1 MAIDIKELFK
11 SDLDPNSSVW
21 LSKDKIDKVNYNFYQ
36 LSNGG
41 MPGPQG
47 HIGPDGNFG
56 PKGFRGPQGAQGPQG
71 PQGLQGAYAI
81 NDWVFY
87 ADTISSTPYLFTKK
101 NINSNLEY
109 SPVVMRIGIDET
121 DPRYNTPSSYYDYV
135 VLGNVKPSP
144 SSKSPKINLRL
155 QSDDKV
161 SDYKLVKI
169 GPVLELHIG
178 KFTSGESGFEI
189 VHIAK
194 DSIIRSITPQNNG
207 ETLPHEIN
215 DTLIKIN
222 SRPNIINSGVATA
235 ILSNS
240 TGKFTKSK
248 HTFNYSKGAQ
258 SDYVLVSD
266 DAQGTSNWRDK
277 KSVFGSFPFGS
288 IISIRESDFN
298 SDNFFLNESISQSG
312 SPLPTLKN
320 RFGRGKSGTDFAGW
334 YLCNGESW
342 EISPGVNSILTP
354 NLNSFDFTIAP
365 NGGDQNQI
373 NGGDNAKILVSGYK
387 IGMTAAYNNGL
398 YNISVDTAGNQD
410 DSILLGNSS
419 NNSYV
424 GRMIHVVYLENENL
438 TWSQSS
444 STVVPPTTNQIS
456 LGYILLNG
464 ASPNGIC
471 DVTTANQY
479 AWSGTNGTWASFN
492 QSAGGIF
499 LYNNGTTNFAPT
511 GHYIDVATKVWRYW
525 NASTQT
531 FGAPNTCVISITY
544 TRNLA
549 LSEEIRGL
557 NGPANGLQFP
567 LQFTIDYPSF
577 SDATTL
583 SIGGFIPAANWYR
596 DIVTGVRRYWNG
608 SSFQGFS
615 FTEDYIYLIK
625 DSLDNTTF
633 FNNTTSPRAAC
644 SLLVIKTPSLAYVSS
659 STYIGGYT
667 SIYEFEGKEVYVPMN
682 WVTATES
689 ITPALVNVISQNAP
703 GYSSPWKRIYNSDL
717 PGGYSSP
724 INQTSGTIGI
734 VSLCTGFDS
743 GTGTGD
749 TGTGCLL
756 EGTNI
761 LMNDGTLNKIENLKI
776 GDILSSK
783 IIEGMPIKEDQTIL
797 DWRDSEDIKLQNDSV
812 ELKNIVM
819 FNVDHV
825 FSFNNKTIISSEDHL
840 HVIKQDGI
848 WRILKGNEIKIG
860 DYLLDQNG
868 KEIEIEIIDIFR
880 GNFRV
885 YNLDVEDNDL
895 FIANGILTHNKVAP
909 IEGISPE

>member
-56 PKGFRGPQGAQGPQG
+56 PKGVRGPQGAQGTQG
-71 PQGLQGAYAI
+71 PQGLQGAFAI
-81 NDWVFY
+81 NDWVY
-87 ADTISSTPYLFTKK
+87 YPDTIGSVAYLFTKK

-109 SPVVMRIGIDET
+109 SPVVMRIGIDEYDSYVVAPAT
-121 DPRYNTPSSYYDYV
+121 NPPLTTNRYIEPSSYYDYV
-135 VLGNVKPSP
+135 VLGNVNPSLNV
-144 SSKSPKINLRL
+144 KSPKINLRL
-155 QSDDKV
+155 QNENKV
-161 SDYKLVKI
+161 SDYKLTKNGI
-169 GPVLELHIG
+169 TSASELHIG
-178 KFTSGESGFEI
+178 KFNSGEAGFEM

-194 DSIIRSITPQNNG
+194 DNIIRSITPINNVD
-207 ETLPHEIN
+207 TTPHEIN

-222 SRPNIINSGVATA
+222 ARPNQNGSGVATVV
-235 ILSNS
+235 LSNS
-240 TGKFTKSK
+240 NGKFTKSK

-258 SDYVLVSD
+258 ADYVLVSE

-320 RFGRGKSGTDFAGW
+320 KFGRGKSGTDFAGW

-354 NLNSFDFTIAP
+354 NLNSFDFTIAS
-365 NGGDQNQI
+365 NGGDQNQV
-373 NGGDNAKILVSGYK
+373 NGGDNSKILVSGYK
-387 IGMTAAYNNGL
+387 MEMNAAYSNGT
-398 YNISVDTAGNQD
+398 YNISVDTSGNQD

-424 GRMIHVVYLENENL
+424 GRMVHVVYLENENL
-438 TWSQSS
+438 TWSQSNS
-444 STVVPPTTNQIS
+444 IVVPPVTNQIS

-479 AWSGTNGTWASFN
+479 AWNGTNGTWATFN
-492 QSAGGIF
+492 QSTGGIF

-525 NASTQT
+525 NASNQT
-531 FGAPNTCVISITY
+531 FGAPNTCVASIVF

-549 LSEEIRGL
+549 VSEEIRGL
-557 NGPANGLQFP
+557 NGPANGLQYS
-567 LQFTIDYPSF
+567 LQCTIDYSSF

-596 DIVTGVRRYWNG
+596 DIITGVRRYWNG

-615 FTEDYIYLIK
+615 FSEDYIYLIK
-625 DSLDNTTF
+625 DSLGNTTF
-633 FNNTTSPRAAC
+633 FNNTTAPRAAC
-644 SLLVIKTPSLAYVSS
+644 SPTIIKTPSLAYVSS
-659 STYIGGYT
+659 SIYIGGDT

-682 WVTATES
+682 WVTATETT
-689 ITPALVNVISQNAP
+689 TPALVNIIGQNAP
-703 GYSSPWKRIYNSDL
+703 SNSFPWKRIYNSNL
-717 PGGYSSP
+717 PYGYSAP
-724 INQTSGTIGI
+724 INQTTGTIGVI
-734 VSLCTGFDS
+734 NICSDFELDS
-743 GTGTGD
+743 MD
-749 TGTGCLL
+749 
-756 EGTNI
+756 
-761 LMNDGTLNKIENLKI
+761 
-776 GDILSSK
+776 
-783 IIEGMPIKEDQTIL
+783 P
-797 DWRDSEDIKLQNDSV
+797 R
-812 ELKNIVM
+812 
-819 FNVDHV
+819 
-825 FSFNNKTIISSEDHL
+825 
-840 HVIKQDGI
+840 
-848 WRILKGNEIKIG
+848 
-860 DYLLDQNG
+860 
-868 KEIEIEIIDIFR
+868 
-880 GNFRV
+880 
-885 YNLDVEDNDL
+885 
-895 FIANGILTHNKVAP
+895 
-909 IEGISPE
+909 